1 MSNTKDFISSLF
13 PEYKDSESYYPE
25 LLMEKIKKLD
35 DEISHYKKK
44 DIENQTLLIKMF
56 KDNQKML
63 ENIVNLY
70 ENTIKEQ
77 KEINK
82 KTSLSFKLIEYY
94 CNTGDTNVGSFI
106 TKHFIDIYNY
116 NKELFCRM
124 ISNNS
129 ILLSHV
135 EISIFLFYEISFE
148 EYDSILDTASQ
159 YLAKRYK
166 NDKSKNWWKLHL
178 LNQSILVFQN
188 VTFNQNL
195 IKIKDKEIVLTKFYK
210 IFNDVEI
217 DSTQNEPYNSKR
229 SFFGNPQF
237 LKFYVEA
244 SEHFAS
250 KLNPNERLGYW
261 ENENRFRQSLG
272 ISFSY

>member
-35 DEISHYKKK
+35 DEISYYKKK

-94 CNTGDTNVGSFI
+94 CNTGETNVGSFI

-116 NKELFCRM
+116 DKELFCRM
-124 ISNNS
+124 ISNPNNS
-129 ILLSHV
+129 ILLNHV
-135 EISIFLFYEISFE
+135 EITIFLFYEISFE

-159 YLAKRYK
+159 YIAKRYN

-188 VTFNQNL
+188 LNQNL
-195 IKIKDKEIVLTKFYK
+195 INNKDMVLTKFYK

-229 SFFGNPQF
+229 SFFDNPNF

-244 SEHFAS
+244 SQHFAS
-250 KLNPNERLGYW
+250 KLDSNERLGYW

-272 ISFSY
+272 IRF

>member
-13 PEYKDSESYYPE
+13 PEYKDSDSYYPE

-35 DEISHYKKK
+35 DEISYYKKK

-82 KTSLSFKLIEYY
+82 KASLSFKLIEYY
-94 CNTGDTNVGSFI
+94 CNTNDTNIGTFNA
-106 TKHFIDIYNY
+106 KHFIDIYNY
-116 NKELFCRM
+116 DKDLLCRM
-124 ISNNS
+124 ISNCNV
-129 ILLSHV
+129 LPNYA
-135 EISIFLFYEISFE
+135 EITIFLFYEISFE

-159 YLAKRYK
+159 YMAKRYD
-166 NDKSKNWWKLHL
+166 NDKSKNWWKLHFL
-178 LNQSILVFQN
+178 HQSILVLQN
-188 VTFNQNL
+188 GTLNNIL
-195 IKIKDKEIVLTKFYK
+195 IKDKDMVLTKFYK

-229 SFFGNPQF
+229 SFFGHPYF

-250 KLNPNERLGYW
+250 KLDSNERLGYL

-272 ISFSY
+272 ISFNY